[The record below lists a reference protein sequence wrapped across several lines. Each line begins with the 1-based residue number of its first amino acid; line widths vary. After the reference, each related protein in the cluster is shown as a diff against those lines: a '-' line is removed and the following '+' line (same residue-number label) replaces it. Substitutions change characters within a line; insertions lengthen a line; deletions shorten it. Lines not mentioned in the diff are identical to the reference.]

1 MQQTEIELVEELKTL
16 FKRISSLVSGLL
28 IARLQVLDDPSTTPS
43 TAHAV
48 KLVSATHNLSHYALS
63 LTPGIAITPAQ
74 IRMHR
79 DPALLVCK
87 VIDTNPSLY
96 HETDRMVK
104 ILDDL
109 IEGIQLFKDH
119 PGTKELEINKMHA
132 RVYASIVKAAL
143 HENDFMTAYTICI
156 NKLSPLTTRY
166 TDDPIIKDV
175 AWQAYDLAGSYS
187 SSRTLR
193 GRSPQHDFQK
203 MELLAL
209 AILICPKPKIVEIL
223 NKWSDLERKSLQY
236 GQQPPETP
244 LQTQPLSRDNRS
256 LLATAAQVGRSVA
269 RTASPLL
276 GDGQERAGM
285 EDGWGSSSSR
295 FGVRDTVKTG
305 LTQGIGW
312 LLGAT
317 PQRTSQEEER

>member
-1 MQQTEIELVEELKTL
+1 
-16 FKRISSLVSGLL
+16 
-28 IARLQVLDDPSTTPS
+28 
-43 TAHAV
+43 
-48 KLVSATHNLSHYALS
+48 
-63 LTPGIAITPAQ
+63 
-74 IRMHR
+74 MHK

-109 IEGIQLFKDH
+109 IEGIQLLKDT
-119 PGTKELEINKMHA
+119 PGRETEMSKMHA
-132 RVYASIVKAAL
+132 RVYAAILKAAL
-143 HENDFMTAYTICI
+143 HENDFMTAYQICI
-156 NKLSPLTTRY
+156 NKLAPLTTQY
-166 TDDPIIKDV
+166 VDDTINDV

-187 SSRTLR
+187 SRTLR
-193 GRSPQHDFQK
+193 PSPQTDFHK

-209 AILICPKPKIVEIL
+209 AILICPKSEIVGIL
-223 NKWSDLERKSLQY
+223 KKWSDLERKSLQS
-236 GQQPPETP
+236 GEQAVQTP
-244 LQTQPLSRDNRS
+244 LQTPAMSRDNKS

-276 GDGQERAGM
+276 GDGHELGMERR
-285 EDGWGSSSSR
+285 EDGWASSTSR

-317 PQRTSQEEER
+317 PQRTSQEEEQR